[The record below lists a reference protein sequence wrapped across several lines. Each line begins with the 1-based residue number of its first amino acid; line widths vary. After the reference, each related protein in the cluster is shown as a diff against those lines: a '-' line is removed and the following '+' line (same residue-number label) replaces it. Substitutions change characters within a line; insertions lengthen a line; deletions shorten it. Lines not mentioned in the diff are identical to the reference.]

1 MTIETDYLA
10 RTHRSREHHA
20 AAETVIPAGSTRSL
34 NSWPPYPVYVES
46 GNGARIRDID
56 GNSYRDFLN
65 NYTALPLGYA
75 DPDVTAALSEQL
87 TGGTSHSFSRTLER
101 ELAEIITGRI
111 ASVDKV
117 RFTGSGTEA
126 VMFAL
131 RLARAFTG
139 RTGIA
144 KAEGGY
150 HGTIDDVM
158 ISVRP
163 PKDLAGEA
171 SAPVSLPEMKGIPA
185 ARMSGCVV
193 IPFNDIE
200 ATTTLLRRHGHD
212 LAAVIIEPV
221 LGVGGMIPADREY
234 LTCLRELCDELG
246 MLLIFD
252 EVITLRLHLGGAQ
265 ELYGIRPD
273 LTTMGKIIGGGLPIG
288 AYGGRAD
295 VMALLEPQG
304 GTDVYDARSGGP
316 ALYQGGTFT
325 GNALSLTAGIVTL
338 GKLDQNLIE
347 AINERGEQLRTAVS
361 TALAVSPVEGTVTGI
376 GSLFNLH
383 VGPAA
388 VQRFRDTWLID
399 GSQQHQMFL
408 GLLNR
413 GVVIAA
419 RGMGCVSSRT
429 TPEDID
435 VLATAVLETATTMS
449 ATALAGATTSGSP
462 RSGERN

>member
-1 MTIETDYLA
+1 MSRIENDYLE
-10 RTHRSREHHA
+10 RTQRSGRHHA
-20 AAETVIPAGSTRSL
+20 LVEAVIPAGSTRSL

-46 GNGARIRDID
+46 GSGSRIRDID
-56 GNSYRDFLN
+56 GNSYRDYLN

-75 DPDVTAALSEQL
+75 DPDVTSALAAQL
-87 TGGTSHSFSRTLER
+87 AGGTSHSFSRTLER
-101 ELAEIITGRI
+101 ELAELITNRVS
-111 ASVDKV
+111 SVEKV

-139 RTGIA
+139 RTMIA

-158 ISVRP
+158 VSVRP
-163 PKDLAGEA
+163 AKDLAGEDH
-171 SAPVSLPEMKGIPA
+171 APRSLPEMQGIPA
-185 ARMSGCVV
+185 SRVASCVV

-200 ATTTLLRRHGHD
+200 ASTAVLRSHAAD

-221 LGVGGMIPADREY
+221 LGVGGIIPAEPEY
-234 LTCLRELCDELG
+234 LVCLRQLCDELG
-246 MLLIFD
+246 ILLVFD
-252 EVITLRLHLGGAQ
+252 EVITLRLRVGGAQ
-265 ELYGIRPD
+265 ELYGVRPD

-295 VMALLEPQG
+295 IMALLEPQG

-325 GNALSLTAGIVTL
+325 GNTLSLTAGIVTL
-338 GKLDQNLIE
+338 AKLDQSLI
-347 AINERGEQLRTAVS
+347 AAMNECGDQLRAALS
-361 TALAVSPVEGTVTGI
+361 TALSMSPVEGTITGI

-383 VGPAA
+383 LGPPS
-388 VQRFRDTWLID
+388 VRRFRDTWQIC
-399 GSQQHQMFL
+399 GAQQHQMFL

-413 GVVIAA
+413 GAIIAA
-419 RGMGCVSSRT
+419 RGMGSVSAAT
-429 TPEDID
+429 TSED
-435 VLATAVLETATTMS
+435 VTFLAGAVLETATELTGS
-449 ATALAGATTSGSP
+449 ATKPAGESRDEELT
-462 RSGERN
+462 